1 MDNPPDTKRP
11 FMGQTAPS
19 PVLAAQAA
27 PPPNADADAAM
38 EEEEAEDDVG
48 YSVDHLS
55 AVVRPVALT
64 MILAR

>member
-1 MDNPPDTKRP
+1 MDNKQHLGDELI
-11 FMGQTAPS
+11 GQQS
-19 PVLAAQAA
+19 SEEHAA
-27 PPPNADADAAM
+27 D
-38 EEEEAEDDVG
+38 EFEEAEDDAK